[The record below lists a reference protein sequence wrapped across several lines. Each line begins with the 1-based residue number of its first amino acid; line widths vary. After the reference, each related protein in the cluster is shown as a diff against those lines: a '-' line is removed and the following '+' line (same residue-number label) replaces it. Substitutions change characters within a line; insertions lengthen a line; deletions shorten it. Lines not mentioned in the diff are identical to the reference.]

1 MRRFD
6 MEGDAMLEGISG
18 PKQRISRENELLRR
32 LQKLSGKLLRQTNK
46 ELLLQ
51 EILNQATQFMGAA
64 NGGITLRDEQD
75 PEWSVLRYGVGSQAN
90 RVGFRLP
97 VTEGLLGEVWRTGQV
112 QIVED
117 YRVWPLRIADALLD
131 RMTTILMAPL
141 RVAGEIVGVIQ
152 LSWNDTVF
160 PLKGETLAAFD
171 QFAAF
176 ASIALENATLFQQAR
191 TELRERSQAE
201 EALKREQA
209 FLRAVMDSVPGML
222 YLYDGDGKLI
232 RWNKRH
238 ETMTGYSDAEI
249 RGMHLMDWFRGDLA
263 VQGAVVKEAAKAM
276 KGNATEFRVNL
287 RRKDGSPLTMFFTA
301 VGLTIDDQPYITG
314 VGIDITRLTEA
325 ENALKEANETLERRV
340 EERTQELNALNQE
353 LTAMNEEMT
362 AMNEELAA
370 MNESLLVANDR
381 LQKEVEDRQ
390 RAEKELTEALEYQK
404 NMQEYLIQSE
414 KMQALGAL
422 VAGVAHEI
430 NTPVGV
436 GVTAASHLKHIT
448 GQFLEL
454 CSTGSPRRKDMT
466 DYLEDMT
473 EAADI
478 LLKNLERASQLIKSF
493 KQVSVDQASETRRKF
508 NVQQYLGE
516 ILLSM
521 NPRLKKTR
529 LEVLVDC
536 GKELEID
543 GYPGAFSQI
552 ITNLVMNSLLHAFDP
567 DEPGKIRIG
576 VTEAEQNVQIVFSD
590 NGRGIAAEH
599 LPKIFD
605 PFYTTK
611 RGCGGTGLGL
621 SVIYNI
627 VVQKFGGTIVCDSQ
641 PGSGTVFTIQF
652 PAQGK

>member
-1 MRRFD
+1 
-6 MEGDAMLEGISG
+6 MLEGMSE
-18 PKQRISRENELLRR
+18 PKQQIGREPELLRR

-46 ELLLQ
+46 ELLLP

-64 NGGITLRDEQD
+64 NGGISLRDEQD
-75 PEWSVLRYGVGSQAN
+75 PEWTVLLYGVGSQAP
-90 RVGFRLP
+90 RIGFRLP
-97 VTEGLLGEVWRTGQV
+97 VTDGLLGEVWRTGQV
-112 QIVED
+112 QVVED
-117 YRVWPLRIADALLD
+117 YRVWSRRIADSLLD
-131 RMTTILMAPL
+131 RMTTIIMAPL
-141 RVAGEIVGVIQ
+141 RVAGKIVGVIQ

-160 PLKGETLAAFD
+160 PLKGESLAAFD

-191 TELRERSQAE
+191 TELRERTQAE

-238 ETMTGYSDAEI
+238 ETMTGYSAAEI
-249 RGMHLMDWFRGDLA
+249 KGMHLMDWFKGDPT

-276 KGNATEFRVNL
+276 QGKATEFRVNL

-314 VGIDITRLTEA
+314 VGMDITRLTET

-362 AMNEELAA
+362 AMNDELAA
-370 MNESLLVANDR
+370 MNESLLFTNDR
-381 LQKEVEDRQ
+381 LQKEVAERQ
-390 RAEKELTEALEYQK
+390 RAEKDLTEALEYQK

-414 KMQALGAL
+414 KMQALGGL

-436 GVTAASHLKHIT
+436 GVTAASHLKQIT
-448 GQFLEL
+448 EQFLEL
-454 CSTGSPRRKDMT
+454 CSNGAPRRKDMT
-466 DYLEDMT
+466 DYLEDMS

-508 NVQQYLGE
+508 NVRQYLAE

-529 LEVLVDC
+529 IEVMVDC
-536 GKELEID
+536 GEELEID

-552 ITNLVMNSLLHAFDP
+552 ITNLVMNSLIHAFDP
-567 DEPGKIRIG
+567 EAPGTISIV
-576 VTEAEQNVQIVFSD
+576 VTAPEQNVQIVFAD
-590 NGRGIAAEH
+590 NGRGIAGEH

-605 PFYTTK
+605 PFFTTK

-627 VVQKFGGTIVCDSQ
+627 VVQKFGGTIVCDSH
-641 PGSGTVFTIQF
+641 PGLGTVFTIQF
-652 PAQGK
+652 PAKGK

>member
-1 MRRFD
+1 MV
-6 MEGDAMLEGISG
+6 EGISE

-64 NGGITLRDEQD
+64 NGGISLRDDRD
-75 PEWSVLRYGVGSQAN
+75 PEWTVLLYGVGSQAT

-112 QIVED
+112 QVIED
-117 YRVWPLRIADALLD
+117 YRVWPRRITDVLLD
-131 RMTTILMAPL
+131 RMTTIIMAPL
-141 RVAGEIVGVIQ
+141 RVAGEFVGVIQ

-191 TELRERSQAE
+191 TELRERIQTE
-201 EALKREQA
+201 EILKREQA

-222 YLYDGDGKLI
+222 YLYDSDGKLI

-238 ETMTGYSDAEI
+238 ETMTGYSAAEI
-249 RGMHLMDWFRGDLA
+249 KGMHLMDWFKGDPT
-263 VQGAVVKEAAKAM
+263 VQGAVVREAAKAM
-276 KGNATEFRVNL
+276 QGKATEFRVNL

-314 VGIDITRLTEA
+314 VGLDITRLTET

-362 AMNEELAA
+362 AMNDELAA
-370 MNESLLVANDR
+370 MNESLLFANDR
-381 LQKEVEDRQ
+381 LQKEVAERQ
-390 RAEKELTEALEYQK
+390 RAEKDLTEALETQK

-414 KMQALGAL
+414 KMQALGGL

-436 GVTAASHLKHIT
+436 GVTAASHLKQIT
-448 GQFLEL
+448 GQFMEM
-454 CSTGSPRRKDMT
+454 CANGSPRRKDMT

-508 NVQQYLGE
+508 NVRQYLGE

-529 LEVLVDC
+529 LEVMVDC
-536 GKELEID
+536 GEELEID

-552 ITNLVMNSLLHAFDP
+552 ITNLVMNSLIHAFDP
-567 DEPGKIRIG
+567 DESGKIGIV
-576 VTEAEQNVQIVFSD
+576 VTSAEQNVQIVFFD
-590 NGRGIAAEH
+590 NGRGIAADH

-605 PFYTTK
+605 PFFTTK

-627 VVQKFGGTIVCDSQ
+627 VVQKFGGTIVCDSH
-641 PGSGTVFTIQF
+641 PGLGTVFTIQF
-652 PAQGK
+652 PAKGK

>member
-1 MRRFD
+1 
-6 MEGDAMLEGISG
+6 MLEGISE
-18 PKQRISRENELLRR
+18 PKQRIGRENELLRR

-64 NGGITLRDEQD
+64 NGGISLRDEQD
-75 PEWSVLRYGVGSQAN
+75 PEWTVLRYGVGSQAI

-112 QIVED
+112 QVVED
-117 YRVWPLRIADALLD
+117 YRVWPRRIADVLLD
-131 RMTTILMAPL
+131 RMTTIIMAPL
-141 RVAGEIVGVIQ
+141 RVAGEIVGGIQ

-191 TELRERSQAE
+191 TELRERMQTE
-201 EALKREQA
+201 ETLKREQA
-209 FLRAVMDSVPGML
+209 FLRAVMDSIPGML
-222 YLYDGDGKLI
+222 YLYDSDGQLI
-232 RWNKRH
+232 RWNKRP
-238 ETMTGYSDAEI
+238 ETMTGYSAAEI
-249 RGMHLMDWFRGDLA
+249 KGMHLMDWFKGDPT

-276 KGNATEFRVNL
+276 QGKATEFRVNL

-314 VGIDITRLTEA
+314 VGMDITRLTET

-362 AMNEELAA
+362 AMNDELAA
-370 MNESLLVANDR
+370 MNESLLFANDR
-381 LQKEVEDRQ
+381 LQKEVAERQ
-390 RAEKELTEALEYQK
+390 RAEKDLTEALETQK

-414 KMQALGAL
+414 KMQALGGL

-436 GVTAASHLKHIT
+436 GVTAASHLKQIT
-448 GQFLEL
+448 EQFLEL
-454 CSTGSPRRKDMT
+454 CSNGAPRRKDMT
-466 DYLEDMT
+466 DYLEDMS

-508 NVQQYLGE
+508 NVRQYLAE

-529 LEVLVDC
+529 IEVMVDC
-536 GKELEID
+536 GEELEID

-552 ITNLVMNSLLHAFDP
+552 ITNLVMNSLIHAFDP
-567 DEPGKIRIG
+567 EAPGTISIV
-576 VTEAEQNVQIVFSD
+576 VTAPEQNVQIVFAD
-590 NGRGIAAEH
+590 NGRGIAGEH

-605 PFYTTK
+605 PFFTTK

-627 VVQKFGGTIVCDSQ
+627 VVQKFGGTIVCDSH
-641 PGSGTVFTIQF
+641 PGLGTVFTIQF
-652 PAQGK
+652 PAKGK